1 MNEAFAARFN
11 IANSGVIVAN
21 VIAGGPAEK
30 AGIQVNDVIV
40 SLNGT
45 TIKDYEGLQDFLQT
59 RKVGE
64 TITVE
69 IIRNGNTLSIP
80 VTLAEKPQNSSR

>member
-1 MNEAFAARFN
+1 
-11 IANSGVIVAN
+11 VIVAN